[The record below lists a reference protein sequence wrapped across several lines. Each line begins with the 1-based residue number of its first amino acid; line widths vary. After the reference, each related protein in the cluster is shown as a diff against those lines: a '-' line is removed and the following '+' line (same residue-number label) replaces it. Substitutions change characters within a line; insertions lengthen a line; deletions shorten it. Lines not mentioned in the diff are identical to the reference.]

1 MNRILI
7 GALLIGLLSAC
18 ASTPPSSTQPGSL
31 SSVKVTATNNNTAA
45 TPANVQQSGLAS
57 YKDSA
62 NSLLPQKRSVFFEFD
77 QYLIGDEYRPMIEAH
92 AKHLAANRSQKIK
105 IEGNADERGSSEYNL
120 ALGQKR
126 AHAVMEAMRVLGVQ
140 ENQIE
145 AISWGRERP
154 KAMGHDESAW
164 AQNRRADI
172 KYGNEK

>member
-7 GALLIGLLSAC
+7 GTLLIGLLSAC

-31 SSVKVTATNNNTAA
+31 SSVKATATNNTAA
-45 TPANVQQSGLAS
+45 TPAKVQQSGLAP
-57 YKDSA
+57 YKDSS
-62 NSLLPQKRSVFFEFD
+62 NSLLSQKRSVFFEFD
-77 QYLIGDEYRPMIEAH
+77 QYLIGDEYRSMIEAH
-92 AKHLAANRSQKIK
+92 AKYLAANHSQKVK

-126 AHAVMEAMRVLGVQ
+126 AHAVMKAMRVLGVQ